1 MPQCLVPG
9 DSLDVL
15 QGSLGI
21 PKETEPSS
29 PNLATAVTSSVMSFS
44 DFPSSVYLLFLLIL
58 GVSSPI
64 THSHPVFREVQSK
77 ATNLK
82 EGSSESNITLLSS
95 GRTKSIS
102 NSPVAYFKAAHLINF
117 GKLKK
122 KNPRGFKIQQCRRK
136 AFCHVFGKV
145 GLSSTKPSALCLC
158 AFVIHSCP
166 GAQSL
171 STAEGLPASPES
183 LLFAGF
189 MQKCRESSVSHL
201 PRLGNPTRAL

>member
-122 KNPRGFKIQQCRRK
+122 KIHVDSKSNSAEGRLFVMCLGKWVCLPRSQVLC
-136 AFCHVFGKV
+136 VFV
-145 GLSSTKPSALCLC
+145 HLSSIL
-158 AFVIHSCP
+158 
-166 GAQSL
+166 AQ
-171 STAEGLPASPES
+171 
-183 LLFAGF
+183 
-189 MQKCRESSVSHL
+189 VH
-201 PRLGNPTRAL
+201 RA